1 MGLGE
6 NWDFAIAKSLFSYLY
21 KIQLFDFTL
30 QIWMRIS
37 ILATKMQIDIYIY
50 TDVKS

>member
-1 MGLGE
+1 MLGSSRQMH
-6 NWDFAIAKSLFSYLY
+6 ISLYLY